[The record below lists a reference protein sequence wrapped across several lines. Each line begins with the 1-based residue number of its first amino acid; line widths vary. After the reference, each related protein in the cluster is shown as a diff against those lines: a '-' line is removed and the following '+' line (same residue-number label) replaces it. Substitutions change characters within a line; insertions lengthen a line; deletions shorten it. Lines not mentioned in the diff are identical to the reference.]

1 MTTPVQ
7 EKRPTGEAARHY
19 ADALRLEREAGD
31 AVIHKCNLEEA
42 ERLRGLAKEA
52 WRRFREACR

>member
-1 MTTPVQ
+1 MTTPVH

-19 ADALRLEREAGD
+19 EDALRLEREAGE
-31 AVIHKCNLEEA
+31 AVYDWKLEEA

-52 WRRFREACR
+52 WQKFRETNR